1 MLVHFLASEK
11 LPCVHLEL
19 ADPGQVRIPYRSASN
34 NTVALWLLAAALP
47 PASAT
52 TTQRQTGNTKRQRK
66 GHWWLQLLI
75 EAVPV
80 TTNMAAPSWSHW
92 VLVMAFLTPFASAIN
107 CKGCTP
113 LDTLSF
119 DKLLGKFRVSV
130 IKFDVAYP
138 YGDKH
143 DEFAKFSTSAA
154 ELEDLFVGKTTFFF
168 SDIPF
173 SMFSFQ
179 IDA

>member
-1 MLVHFLASEK
+1 
-11 LPCVHLEL
+11 
-19 ADPGQVRIPYRSASN
+19 
-34 NTVALWLLAAALP
+34 
-47 PASAT
+47 
-52 TTQRQTGNTKRQRK
+52 
-66 GHWWLQLLI
+66 
-75 EAVPV
+75 
-80 TTNMAAPSWSHW
+80 MAAPSWSHW
-92 VLVMAFLTPFASAIN
+92 VLVLAFLTPFASAIN